1 MSKTP
6 EFEIPQ
12 TMREIA
18 ERNVEQA
25 RSAYAQFADMAKKA
39 QETASKSTDVM
50 AESTRE
56 LQSRTMSFAQDH
68 VEASFQLAADL
79 AKARDFK
86 DYLEIQ
92 ARYAQRQMASYTEQ
106 AQELGKMMGDIAQ
119 TAQKKR

>member
-12 TMREIA
+12 AMREIA

-25 RSAYAQFADMAKKA
+25 RSAYSQFLDMANKA
-39 QETASKSTDVM
+39 QETAAKSTDVL
-50 AESTRE
+50 AESGRE
-56 LQSRTMSFAQDH
+56 LQSRTMSFAKDH
-68 VEASFQLAADL
+68 VDASFQLAADL
-79 AKARDFK
+79 AKARDLK

-106 AQELGKMMGDIAQ
+106 AQELGKMMSEIAQ
-119 TAQKKR
+119 KAQKKR